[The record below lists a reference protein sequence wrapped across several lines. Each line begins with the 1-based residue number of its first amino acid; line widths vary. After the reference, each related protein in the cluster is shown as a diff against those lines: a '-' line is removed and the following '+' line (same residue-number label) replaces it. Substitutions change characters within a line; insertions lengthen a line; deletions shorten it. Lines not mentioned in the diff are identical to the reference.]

1 MICNVKKE
9 CLNVFGEVDAFS
21 LPLRGGRRLKEQESP
36 EAVFP
41 EAASPEATSPE
52 AVSPAA
58 CFQNYLP
65 VCPGMQILRHHKKL
79 SNPHH
84 FHMPL

>member
-21 LPLRGGRRLKEQESP
+21 LPLWGGRRLKGPESP
-36 EAVFP
+36 EAVF
-41 EAASPEATSPE
+41 PE

-65 VCPGMQILRHHKKL
+65 ICPGMQILRHHKKL

-84 FHMPL
+84 FRMPL